1 MTVRKLAILAFLQL
15 LPAACAADDVEF
27 FEKRVRPVLAT
38 NCYSCHGPDK
48 QFAGLRLDSRERVL
62 SGGQGGP
69 AAVPGKPGHSLLIKA
84 VRHEGPKMPM
94 GGKLSASDV
103 AALEAWVLRG

>member
-15 LPAACAADDVEF
+15 LHAACAADDVEF

-48 QFAGLRLDSRERVL
+48 QFGSLRLDSRERVL
-62 SGGQGGP
+62 SGGKSGP
-69 AAVPGKPGHSLLIKA
+69 AAIPGKPNESLLIKA
-84 VRHEGPKMPM
+84 VRHQGLKMPL
-94 GGKLSASDV
+94 GGKLSAP
-103 AALEAWVLRG
+103 E